1 MPVAEPV
8 LLISSDSFLGPS
20 LEAVARG
27 RLRVARL
34 DPSLRPVAWPAEPAA
49 TVVLDVTARQRGA
62 FHAWVRRHHPGP
74 MVVVLKPGERPPTLP
89 RDPDL
94 VVVGR
99 PFRLVDL
106 VTILVHPP
114 APPGPGAPAATPEP
128 GPGPA
133 PRRSGRG
140 IAVRVLVGLLVL
152 LALAAAL
159 LAFGLLG
166 GRREFQ
172 DLLVSGALN
181 LHG

>member
-1 MPVAEPV
+1 VPVAEPV

-49 TVVLDVTARQRGA
+49 TVVLDVTARQRDA

-106 VTILVHPP
+106 VTILEHPP
-114 APPGPGAPAATPEP
+114 APPGPGVPATAQEP
-128 GPGPA
+128 GPS

-152 LALAAAL
+152 LVLAAAL
-159 LAFGLLG
+159 FAFGLLG

-172 DLLVSGALN
+172 DLLVSGAIN

>member
-106 VTILVHPP
+106 VTILEHPP
-114 APPGPGAPAATPEP
+114 TPPGPGATLEP

>member
-1 MPVAEPV
+1 VAEPV
-8 LLISSDSFLGPS
+8 LLISRDSFLGPS

-49 TVVLDVTARQRGA
+49 TVVLDVTARQRDA

-74 MVVVLKPGERPPTLP
+74 MVVVLKSGERPPALP

-106 VTILVHPP
+106 VTILEHPP
-114 APPGPGAPAATPEP
+114 APPGPGPS
-128 GPGPA
+128 

-159 LAFGLLG
+159 FAFGLLG

-172 DLLVSGALN
+172 DLLVSGALH

>member
-1 MPVAEPV
+1 
-8 LLISSDSFLGPS
+8 
-20 LEAVARG
+20 
-27 RLRVARL
+27 
-34 DPSLRPVAWPAEPAA
+34 
-49 TVVLDVTARQRGA
+49 
-62 FHAWVRRHHPGP
+62 

-114 APPGPGAPAATPEP
+114 APPGPGAPAATPAP